1 MMQGQQ
7 PRMVPPQAQA
17 MKPVPSTNTFKT
29 QDLEKLR
36 IALRDPNSFPPERLA
51 QLKGQP
57 FPVGTLVGLEIDR
70 RNRAQL
76 MDGAAKAGMPKTV
89 ADQNMQQ
96 LAFAD
101 MRRRLAEDENVG
113 LSNIVNQMEQG
124 MPPPPS
130 KMMAS
135 GGVVE
140 GYNER
145 GYVESPADKAKRL
158 AREEMARRDEKLAE
172 QLGLDPTTA
181 AEDFEASLPDL
192 PTYKSRGLRPSLL
205 DLQDVF
211 DKVFVD
217 KRLSSENLKKLQDY
231 KFEQADKEYK
241 RKQEDP
247 KAAEYFP
254 DRSDTGA
261 IDRAIE
267 RGEITVG
274 PEKLDKEVTKGI
286 GSLAPDQ
293 TRAAL
298 QSIKLDRL
306 PVPED
311 QDYLAKKQA
320 LEQKLGIGNLSEE
333 VLAKGRE
340 RLAKDKELAQLAG
353 ISALTEAGLADKRM
367 SLGQTLAKGIGA
379 YTKSLALEKGAERK
393 AERAFEDLEL
403 AEKRRLDAEQ
413 KGNVKEILAAERDL
427 EKRKL
432 DVQKVN
438 VDIAAK
444 EEQLR
449 NEARKAMSTELY
461 RRELGKYYQ
470 AMANK
475 NSGAMTQKDFL
486 AAQKGFLDVLVDL
499 MPNLDEEQAMKMAG
513 VIISGATQGVGGTP
527 QIGTR
532 ETR

>member
-36 IALRDPNSFPPERLA
+36 IALRDPNSFPTQRLA

-57 FPVGTLVGLEIDR
+57 FPVGTLAGIEMDR

-89 ADQNMQQ
+89 ADQNMEQ

-140 GYNER
+140 GYNKD
-145 GYVESPADKAKRL
+145 GLVEDPIQKARRE
-158 AREEMARRDEKLAE
+158 AREKTLKS
-172 QLGLDPTTA
+172 LGIEPTTPFGDMLREIG
-181 AEDFEASLPDL
+181 EDF
-192 PTYKSRGLRPSLL
+192 RGIRSY
-205 DLQDVF
+205 V
-211 DKVFVD
+211 
-217 KRLSSENLKKLQDY
+217 SENLNPFRERISGAYGKDLKKLEDY
-231 KFEQADKEYK
+231 KREQFRLADEEYK
-241 RKQEDP
+241 RKQKDP

-267 RGEITVG
+267 RGEITAG

-298 QSIKLDRL
+298 QSIKLERL

-311 QDYLAKKQA
+311 EDYLAKKQA

-353 ISALTEAGLADKRM
+353 ISALTEAGLANERM
-367 SLGQTLAKGIGA
+367 SLGQTVAKGLGQ
-379 YTKSLALEKGAERK
+379 YVKSLALEKGAERK

-444 EEQLR
+444 EQQLR
-449 NEARKAMSTELY
+449 NEAQKAMSTELY

-486 AAQKGFLDVLVDL
+486 DAQKGFLDVLVKL
-499 MPNLDEEQAMKMAG
+499 LPNLEEDQAQKLAG
-513 VIISGATQGVGGTP
+513 TILDQASRGGGAP

-532 ETR
+532 KVN

>member
-36 IALRDPNSFPPERLA
+36 IALRDPNSFPTQRLA

-57 FPVGTLVGLEIDR
+57 FPVGTLAGIEMDR

-89 ADQNMQQ
+89 ADQNMEQ

-140 GYNER
+140 GYNES
-145 GYVESPADKAKRL
+145 GIVEDPIQKARRE
-158 AREEMARRDEKLAE
+158 AREKTLKS
-172 QLGLDPTTA
+172 LGIEPTTPFGDMLREIG
-181 AEDFEASLPDL
+181 EDFRDIRS
-192 PTYKSRGLRPSLL
+192 YVG
-205 DLQDVF
+205 
-211 DKVFVD
+211 
-217 KRLSSENLKKLQDY
+217 ENLNPFRERISGAYGKDLKKLEDY
-231 KFEQADKEYK
+231 KREQFRLADEEYK
-241 RKQEDP
+241 RKQKDP
-247 KAAEYFP
+247 DKAAEYFP

-261 IDRAIE
+261 LDRAIE

-274 PEKLDKEVTKGI
+274 PEKSAKEGI
-286 GSLAPDQ
+286 GSLAPGQ
-293 TRAAL
+293 TRTAL

-306 PVPED
+306 PVPGDE
-311 QDYLAKKQA
+311 DYLAKKRA
-320 LEQKLGIGNLSEE
+320 LEEKLGIGNLSEE

-444 EEQLR
+444 EQQLR
-449 NEARKAMSTELY
+449 NEAQKAMSTELY
-461 RRELGKYYQ
+461 RDSLSKYYE
-470 AMANK
+470 AMAKK
-475 NSGAMTQKDFL
+475 NTGAMTQKDFL
-486 AAQKGFLDVLVDL
+486 DAQKGFLDVLVKL
-499 MPNLDEEQAMKMAG
+499 MPNLEEDQAQKLAG
-513 VIISGATQGVGGTP
+513 TIIDQASRGGGTP

-532 ETR
+532 DTR

>member
-1 MMQGQQ
+1 MQGQQ

-36 IALRDPNSFPPERLA
+36 IALKDKNAFPPKRLA

-57 FPVGTLVGLEIDR
+57 FPVGTLAGLEMDR
-70 RNRAQL
+70 RNRMQL
-76 MDGAAKAGMPKTV
+76 MDDAAKAGMPKTV
-89 ADQNMQQ
+89 AEQNMEQ

-113 LSNIVNQMEQG
+113 ISNIVNQMEQG

-140 GYNER
+140 GYNR
-145 GYVESPADKAKRL
+145 NGLVEDPIQKARRE
-158 AREEMARRDEKLAE
+158 AREKTLKS
-172 QLGLDPTTA
+172 LGIEPTTPFGDMLREIG
-181 AEDFEASLPDL
+181 EDF
-192 PTYKSRGLRPSLL
+192 RGIRSY
-205 DLQDVF
+205 V
-211 DKVFVD
+211 
-217 KRLSSENLKKLQDY
+217 SENLNPLRERISGAYGKDLKKLEDY
-231 KFEQADKEYK
+231 KREQFRLADEEYK
-241 RKQEDP
+241 RKQKDP

-261 IDRAIE
+261 LDRAIA

-274 PEKLDKEVTKGI
+274 PEKSAKEGI
-286 GSLAPDQ
+286 GSLTPGQ

-298 QSIKLDRL
+298 QSIKLERL
-306 PVPED
+306 PVPENE
-311 QDYLAKKQA
+311 DYLAKKQA
-320 LEQKLGIGNLSEE
+320 LEEKLGIGNLSEE

-340 RLAKDKELAQLAG
+340 RLAKDKELAQLSG
-353 ISALTEAGLADKRM
+353 ISALLEAGLANEAM
-367 SLGQTLAKGIGA
+367 SRGQTIAKGIGA
-379 YTKSLALEKGAERK
+379 YVRSLALEKGAERK

-438 VDIAAK
+438 IDIAAK

-449 NEARKAMSTELY
+449 NEARKVMNTRLY
-461 RRELGKYYQ
+461 RESLSKYYE
-470 AMANK
+470 AMAKK
-475 NSGAMTQKDFL
+475 NTGAMTQKDFL
-486 AAQKGFLDVLVDL
+486 DAEKGFLDVLVDL
-499 MPNLDEEQAMKMAG
+499 LGTGALGEDEVNKLSRVIVDQASRG
-513 VIISGATQGVGGTP
+513 GGTP

-532 ETR
+532 ETSR

>member
-1 MMQGQQ
+1 MQGQQ

-17 MKPVPSTNTFKT
+17 MKPVPSTNTLKI

-36 IALRDPNSFPPERLA
+36 IALQDKDAFPPKRLA

-57 FPVGTLVGLEIDR
+57 FPVGTLVGIEIDR

-76 MDGAAKAGMPKTV
+76 MDDAAKAGMPKTV
-89 ADQNMQQ
+89 ADQNMEQ

-113 LSNIVNQMEQG
+113 ISNIVNQMEQG

-140 GYNER
+140 GYNSKGLVSPLEQAAAEARAQIEARNKRNEEIQAER
-145 GYVESPADKAKRL
+145 AAEQKKLEEALGLKPKSFLDKINPFSDDRE
-158 AREEMARRDEKLAE
+158 REELLKEYEEQRFKLADE
-172 QLGLDPTTA
+172 
-181 AEDFEASLPDL
+181 
-192 PTYKSRGLRPSLL
+192 
-205 DLQDVF
+205 
-211 DKVFVD
+211 
-217 KRLSSENLKKLQDY
+217 
-231 KFEQADKEYK
+231 EYK

-261 IDRAIE
+261 LDKAIA

-274 PEKLDKEVTKGI
+274 PEKSAKEGI
-286 GSLAPDQ
+286 GSLAPGQ

-298 QSIKLDRL
+298 QSIKLERL

-311 QDYLAKKQA
+311 EDYLAKKQA
-320 LEQKLGIGNLSEE
+320 LEEKLGIGNLSEE

-340 RLAKDKELAQLAG
+340 RLAKDKELAGLSG
-353 ISALTEAGLADKRM
+353 VSALLEAGLANKAM
-367 SLGQTLAKGIGA
+367 SPGQTLAKGLGA
-379 YTKSLALEKGAERK
+379 YVKSLALEKGAERK

-403 AEKRRLDAEQ
+403 AEKRRLNAEQ

-444 EEQLR
+444 EQQLR
-449 NEARKAMSTELY
+449 NEAEKAMNTKLY
-461 RRELGKYYQ
+461 RESLSKYYE
-470 AMANK
+470 AMAKK
-475 NSGAMTQKDFL
+475 NTGAMTQKDFL
-486 AAQKGFLDVLVDL
+486 SAKKDFLDVLVDL
-499 MPNLDEEQAMKMAG
+499 METGVLDDNEAAKMAR
-513 VIISGATQGVGGTP
+513 VIVDNASRMGGAP

-532 ETR
+532 ETSR